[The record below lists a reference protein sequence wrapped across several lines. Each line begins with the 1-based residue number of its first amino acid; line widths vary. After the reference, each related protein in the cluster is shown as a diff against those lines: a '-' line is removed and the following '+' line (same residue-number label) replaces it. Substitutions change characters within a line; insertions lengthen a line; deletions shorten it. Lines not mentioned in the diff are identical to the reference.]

1 MRRPKGGAINK
12 RSVRDLDLR
21 GKRVL
26 VRVDFNVPV
35 KDGQVTDDTRIQRAL
50 PTIRHILSEGGRP
63 ILVSHLGR
71 PKGEPDPTYAMDPVA
86 ERLEELLG
94 ERVLKLDE
102 AVGPEVETALDDWAE
117 QGVVLLENSRFY
129 PGETKNDPE
138 LSDQL
143 ASLADLYVDD
153 AFGAAHRAHATTVG
167 VAERLEELLG
177 EPVLKLDA
185 AVGPE
190 VEEALDEWDGSGVV
204 LLENSRFYPGE
215 TKNDPEF
222 SDQLAA
228 PFDLYVDDAFG
239 AAHRAHATTVGVAER
254 LPAAAGLLLEEEVD
268 YLDGVLEDPE
278 RPFVA
283 ILGGAKVSDKL
294 GVIRSLLGVA
304 DTLLVG
310 GAMCFTFF
318 KAQGYEVGNSLV
330 EEDHLEEASR
340 LVDEAGEKLV
350 LPMDVVVADEMEE
363 GAETEVVGIDEIPAG
378 KMGLDIGPR
387 TVELFEE
394 HISGARTIFWNGPMG
409 VFEIDAFAKGTEG
422 VARAVAR
429 ASAQGATS
437 VIGGGDSVAAVA
449 KLGLEDGM
457 SHISTGGG
465 ASLEYVEGK
474 ELPGVSVLP
483 DKGN

>member
-1 MRRPKGGAINK
+1 MNK

-26 VRVDFNVPV
+26 VRVDFNVPI
-35 KDGQVTDDTRIQRAL
+35 KDGEVTDDTRIQRAL
-50 PTIRHILSEGGRP
+50 PTIRYLLSERARP
-63 ILVSHLGR
+63 ILISHLGR
-71 PKGEPDPTYAMDPVA
+71 PKGEPDPEYAMDPVA
-86 ERLEELLG
+86 
-94 ERVLKLDE
+94 K
-102 AVGPEVETALDDWAE
+102 
-117 QGVVLLENSRFY
+117 
-129 PGETKNDPE
+129 
-138 LSDQL
+138 
-143 ASLADLYVDD
+143 
-153 AFGAAHRAHATTVG
+153 
-167 VAERLEELLG
+167 RLEELLG

-190 VEEALDEWDGSGVV
+190 VEKELENWDGRGVV

-222 SDQLAA
+222 SEQLASLA
-228 PFDLYVDDAFG
+228 DLYVDDAFG

-294 GVIRSLLGVA
+294 GVIESLLAVA
-304 DTLLVG
+304 DTLLIG

-318 KAQGYEVGNSLV
+318 KAQGHEVGKSLV
-330 EEDHLEEASR
+330 EDDYLEEAKR
-340 LVDEAGEKLV
+340 LMDEAGEKLV
-350 LPMDVVVADEMEE
+350 LPVDVVVADEMEE
-363 GAETEVVGIDEIPAG
+363 GAEGETVGVNSIPSD

-387 TVELFEE
+387 TVELFRE
-394 HISGARTIFWNGPMG
+394 HISGAKTIFWNGPMG

-422 VARAVAR
+422 VARTVAA
-429 ASAQGATS
+429 ASAEGATS
-437 VIGGGDSVAAVA
+437 VIGGGDSVAAVR
-449 KLGLEDGM
+449 KLGLEDEM

-474 ELPGVSVLP
+474 ELPGVSALP
-483 DKGN
+483 EKGV

>member
-1 MRRPKGGAINK
+1 
-12 RSVRDLDLR
+12 LR

-26 VRVDFNVPV
+26 VRVDFNVPI
-35 KDGQVTDDTRIQRAL
+35 KGGQVTDDTRIRRAL
-50 PTIRHILSEGGRP
+50 PTIRYLLEEGARP
-63 ILVSHLGR
+63 ILISHLGR
-71 PKGEPDPTYAMDPVA
+71 PKGEPDPQYAMDPVA
-86 ERLEELLG
+86 
-94 ERVLKLDE
+94 K
-102 AVGPEVETALDDWAE
+102 
-117 QGVVLLENSRFY
+117 
-129 PGETKNDPE
+129 
-138 LSDQL
+138 
-143 ASLADLYVDD
+143 
-153 AFGAAHRAHATTVG
+153 
-167 VAERLEELLG
+167 RLEELLG

-190 VEEALDEWDGSGVV
+190 VEKVLEEWDGRGVV

-222 SDQLAA
+222 SEQLAA
-228 PFDLYVDDAFG
+228 LADLYVDDAFG

-268 YLDGVLEDPE
+268 YLDALLKDPE

-294 GVIRSLLGVA
+294 GVIESLLGVA

-318 KAQGYEVGNSLV
+318 KAQGYEVGKSLV
-330 EEDHLEEASR
+330 EDDYLEEAKR
-340 LVDEAGEKLV
+340 LMDEAGEKLV
-350 LPMDVVVADEMEE
+350 LPVDVVVAGEMEE
-363 GAETEVVGIDEIPAG
+363 GAEAEVVGVDEIPQD

-387 TVELFEE
+387 TVELFEQ
-394 HISGARTIFWNGPMG
+394 HILAARTIFWNGPMG

-429 ASAQGATS
+429 TSERGATS
-437 VIGGGDSVAAVA
+437 VIGGGDSVAAVR
-449 KLGLEDGM
+449 KLGLEDEM

-474 ELPGVSVLP
+474 ELPGVAALP
-483 DKGN
+483 EKGG